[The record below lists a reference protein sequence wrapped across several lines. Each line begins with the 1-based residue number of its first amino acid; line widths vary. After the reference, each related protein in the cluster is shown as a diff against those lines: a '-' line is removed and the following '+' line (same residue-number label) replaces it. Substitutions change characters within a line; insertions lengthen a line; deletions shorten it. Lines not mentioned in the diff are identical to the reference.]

1 MKEHGLDHTT
11 ITTVTDEA
19 ILKKKQKERTAHM
32 DVASSPGLCI
42 LRYEG
47 LGDEA
52 SIEGALI
59 CTYKYC
65 M

>member
-1 MKEHGLDHTT
+1 
-11 ITTVTDEA
+11 
-19 ILKKKQKERTAHM
+19 M